1 MRERRGRTRDKG
13 GRPVLRLLLEQ
24 FTRDI
29 RLEMRLRA
37 QRTVTTIVWSIVAG
51 MLALVGLIFLL
62 VAAAFGLAPELGAA
76 GATAVVGAGTLV
88 VAGLAILA
96 AQPRR
101 PRVRSAAMPPP
112 AFAAPPPM
120 ASPAADPSAMKQD
133 EKSGKTAMAI
143 AGAALVAGLV
153 LGRRL

>member
-1 MRERRGRTRDKG
+1 M
-13 GRPVLRLLLEQ
+13 LRLLLEQ

-37 QRTVTTIVWSIVAG
+37 QRTVTTVVWSIVAG

-101 PRVRSAAMPPP
+101 PRVRNAAVPPP
-112 AFAAPPPM
+112 AFVAPPPM
-120 ASPAADPSAMKQD
+120 APPAADPSAMKQGD
-133 EKSGKTAMAI
+133 TSGKTAMAI
-143 AGAALVAGLV
+143 TGAALLAGLV

>member
-1 MRERRGRTRDKG
+1 M
-13 GRPVLRLLLEQ
+13 LRLLLEQ

-37 QRTVTTIVWSIVAG
+37 QRAATTIVWSIVAG

-76 GATAVVGAGTLV
+76 GATAAVGAGTLV
-88 VAGLAILA
+88 VAGLAVLA

-101 PRVRSAAMPPP
+101 PRVRASAVPPP
-112 AFAAPPPM
+112 SFAVPPPM
-120 ASPAADPSAMKQD
+120 PQPAADPSAMKQD

-143 AGAALVAGLV
+143 AGAALIAGLV

>member
-1 MRERRGRTRDKG
+1 M
-13 GRPVLRLLLEQ
+13 LRLLIEQ

-62 VAAAFGLAPELGAA
+62 VAAALGLTPELGPA
-76 GATAVVGAGTLV
+76 GATAAVGGGTLL
-88 VAGLAILA
+88 VAGIAALA
-96 AQPRR
+96 ARPRR
-101 PRVRSAAMPPP
+101 PRVQRAPT
-112 AFAAPPPM
+112 FVAPPPIV
-120 ASPAADPSAMKQD
+120 SPAADPSAMRQED
-133 EKSGKTAMAI
+133 KSSKTGMAI
-143 AGAALVAGLV
+143 AGAALLAGLV

>member
-1 MRERRGRTRDKG
+1 
-13 GRPVLRLLLEQ
+13 VLRLLLEQ

-29 RLEMRLRA
+29 RIEMRLKA
-37 QRTVTTIVWSIVAG
+37 QRTMTTIVWSLVAG
-51 MLALVGLIFLL
+51 LLGLVGLIFLL

-76 GATAVVGAGTLV
+76 GATAAVGAGTLV
-88 VAGLAILA
+88 VAGLAVLA

-101 PRVRSAAMPPP
+101 ARARAPVRAAP
-112 AFAAPPPM
+112 AYVAPPPT
-120 ASPAADPSAMKQD
+120 APTGADPSAMKE

-143 AGAALVAGLV
+143 AGAALLAGLV